1 MRTLMSKISDLSQEF
16 SIYNC
21 FAGGGSFTVDG
32 YETVKT
38 IPDTIIAEA
47 THGAYEVWT
56 DQGHAYIEPGSFF
69 LIPPMRT
76 VRIAHHFAGE
86 AQMQA
91 RWVHIKAKHF
101 RHIDIFGIRDL
112 PLKVFRQQTPELS
125 NHFDALQTLTQLPT
139 PHITEALLFQQHS
152 FGLAAALIQLAS
164 TRKNQH
170 NTSDLAPVYQFIEHH
185 LDQNI
190 VVRDLAACMHLSEA
204 RFYVVFK
211 QKLGM
216 SPKAWLQNIR
226 LERAAHLLLQEDYG
240 LEHIA
245 QQCGFANA
253 FHLSR
258 LFKKWTGSAPS
269 VWRKNH
275 QQRIL

>member
-1 MRTLMSKISDLSQEF
+1 MSTISQLSQEF

-21 FAGGGSFTVDG
+21 LAGGGSFPNDG

-56 DQGHAYIEPGSFF
+56 DQGHEYIEPGSFF

-76 VRIAHHFAGE
+76 VRIAHHFDGAE
-86 AQMQA
+86 QMQA
-91 RWVHIKAKHF
+91 RWVHIKAKRF
-101 RHIDIFGIRDL
+101 RHIDIFGVRDL
-112 PLKVFRQQTPELS
+112 PLKVLRHNTPELS
-125 NHFDALQTLTQLPT
+125 KHFDALQTLTQHPEPLV
-139 PHITEALLFQQHS
+139 TEALLYQQHC

-164 TRKNQH
+164 RRKNQK

-185 LDQNI
+185 LEQNI
-190 VVRDLAACMHLSEA
+190 TVSDLAACMHLSEA

-211 QKLGM
+211 EKLGM
-216 SPKAWLQNIR
+216 SPKAWLQNVR

-240 LEHIA
+240 LEQIA
-245 QQCGFANA
+245 QSCGFANA

-269 VWRKNH
+269 TWRKNH
-275 QQRIL
+275 QQRII